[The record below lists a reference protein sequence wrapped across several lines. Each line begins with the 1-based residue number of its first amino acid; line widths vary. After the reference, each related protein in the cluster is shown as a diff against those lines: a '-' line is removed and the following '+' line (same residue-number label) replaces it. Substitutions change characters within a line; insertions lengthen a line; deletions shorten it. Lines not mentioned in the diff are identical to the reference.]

1 MINTLAVFCGSHL
14 GRNPRFLTAAQ
25 QLGSA
30 VAAQRRT
37 LVYGG
42 SNLGYMGAVSSAA
55 LDGGARVV
63 SVIPTIFSDDVI
75 NSQPRAETVL
85 VASMQERKS
94 HMIALCDAFV
104 ALPGGI
110 GTLDEVTE
118 ILMSNQL
125 ALCYKPVGILN
136 IDGYF
141 DPFIQQLYNMIDEN
155 LLSPDVRK
163 TLFVDADPL
172 RLLAKLDAFC
182 PDSQPRIFP
191 RRR

>member
-1 MINTLAVFCGSHL
+1 MINTLAVFCGSHI
-14 GRNPRFLTAAQ
+14 GRNPKFHIAAQ
-25 QLGSA
+25 QLGQA
-30 VAAQRRT
+30 IATQHRT

-42 SNLGYMGAVSSAA
+42 SNLGYMGIVSSAA
-55 LDGGARVV
+55 LDAGARVV

-75 NSQPRAETVL
+75 NSQPRAETVI

-110 GTLDEVTE
+110 GTLDELTE

-125 ALCYKPVGILN
+125 ALCCKPVGILN

-141 DPFIQQLYNMIDEN
+141 DPFIQQLYNMTDED
-155 LLSPDVRK
+155 LLSPLTRE
-163 TLFVDADPL
+163 TLFVDADPE

-182 PDSQPRIFP
+182 PYPQPDIAT
-191 RRR
+191 RR